1 MVSLDCNFNLAKHVL
16 AATADAKTVMTLP
29 VLMVMSSINCLAGES
44 WQQETCIRTSVLTRL
59 RLGLRCLEMHLGFVC
74 SLICLLVLRPAWKGF
89 IPKTINPTSCILLH
103 ANPLVILFCN
113 SYLST
118 GTGTTA
124 NLQQICA
131 VPGSIAKCEPNARG
145 RFLRE
150 CLSCRKCLSD

>member
-74 SLICLLVLRPAWKGF
+74 SLIACWSFSLLGKGLLLN
-89 IPKTINPTSCILLH
+89 PKTLNPTSYILLH
-103 ANPLVILFCN
+103 ANPLVNLFCN

-124 NLQQICA
+124 NLVQYQA
-131 VPGSIAKCEPNARG
+131 A
-145 RFLRE
+145 
-150 CLSCRKCLSD
+150 